1 MTNIKETI
9 LDYINNKDMDSLKQL
24 INKAEDVEILYVIKE
39 LSPDEQVIVY
49 RLLTKDRAL
58 FVFEQLGTNVQQKL
72 LNSFTEDKAIE
83 TITELDPDDRVRLL
97 DELPATVAKKLISAL
112 STEEREITNI
122 LLGYEAETAGRIM
135 TTEYI
140 CLKRDLTVDE
150 ALKRVKENAKEK
162 ETIYTLYVTDNSRK
176 LEGVLS
182 LKDLFIADS
191 NSKIEDIMLKKVVK
205 VSTDTDQEKVAKV
218 LQEFDLLAIPVVDK
232 EDRLVG
238 IVTIDDAM
246 DILEEEATEDIFD
259 KAGLSDLTKKESN
272 RSDVLINGSMWE
284 IWKVRLPFLVI
295 TLFGG
300 LLAGFVIEGFEE
312 TIQSIAVVAVFMPI
326 IMDMGGNVGTQSSTV
341 FARGLLLGQIRMKD
355 IRKHLLK
362 EMSVGLSIGAIV
374 GISTGIVA
382 TLWQGIPELGL
393 AVGLS
398 LIITMTFATALG
410 FIVPYVLIKLNIDQA
425 AGTDP
430 IITSIK
436 DVTGLLVYFLL
447 VDLFLGGLIY

>member
-1 MTNIKETI
+1 MLNIKETI

-24 INKAEDVEILYVIKE
+24 INKTEAVEILYVIKD

-58 FVFEQLGTNVQQKL
+58 FVFEQLSTSLQQKL
-72 LNSFTEDKAIE
+72 LSSFTEDKAIE
-83 TITELDPDDRVRLL
+83 TITQLAPDDRVRLL
-97 DELPATVAKKLISAL
+97 DELPATVAKKLIGAL

-140 CLKRDLTVDE
+140 CLKRELTVDE
-150 ALKRVKENAKEK
+150 ALKRVKENAKDK
-162 ETIYTLYVTDNSRK
+162 ETIYTLYITNSSRK

-191 NSKIEDIMLKKVVK
+191 NSKIEDIMQKKVVK
-205 VSTDTDQEKVAKV
+205 VSTDTDQEKVAKI

-259 KAGLSDLTKKESN
+259 NAGLADLTKKESN
-272 RSDVLINGSMWE
+272 RSDVLINGSLMQ

-295 TLFGG
+295 TLFAG
-300 LLAGFVIEGFEE
+300 LLAGAVIEGFEA
-312 TIQSIAVVAVFMPI
+312 TLQSIAVVAVFIPV
-326 IMDMGGNVGTQSSTV
+326 IMDMGGNIGTQSSTV
-341 FARGLLLGQIRMKD
+341 FARGLLLGQIKMKD
-355 IRKHLLK
+355 IKKHLLK
-362 EMSVGLSIGAIV
+362 EMSVGLSIGSLV
-374 GISTGIVA
+374 GVSAGIVA
-382 TLWQGIPELGL
+382 TIWQGIPELGM
-393 AVGLS
+393 AVGLA
-398 LIITMTFATALG
+398 LIITMTIATILG
-410 FIVPYVLIKLNIDQA
+410 FIVPYTLIKLNIDQA

-436 DVTGLLVYFLL
+436 DVTGLLIYFVLVNYFLGHL
-447 VDLFLGGLIY
+447 L